1 MYFSVSETSAC
12 DIPALKASYA
22 PTPLATPEPIPT
34 IVMVSATAA
43 RIFSIVST
51 VTLRPFAVSAMPLA
65 TLETADAPPPA
76 RPAPREAAMIAT
88 VMSTCA
94 RICDACLLSPMPS
107 RPLAS
112 FSTILSITP
121 VSLSTWHPIAIAAP
135 MTGPTARPPVA
146 MHATTAATTARAVIS
161 QPNILLALRDSA
173 ALSMSLR
180 DFSIFSER
188 LLRSA
193 SSASFCMSMRSLA
206 IAV

>member
-12 DIPALKASYA
+12 DIPALKPLYA
-22 PTPLATPEPIPT
+22 PTPPATVPPMPI
-34 IVMVSATAA
+34 IVVASATAA
-43 RIFSIVST
+43 RIFSIASM
-51 VTLRPFAVSAMPLA
+51 VTLAPFAASATPLA
-65 TLETADAPPPA
+65 TFETAAAPPPA
-76 RPAPREAAMIAT
+76 KPAPREAAMIAT
-88 VMSTCA
+88 VISTCA
-94 RICDACLLSPMPS
+94 TICAACLLIPRPSSPF
-107 RPLAS
+107 AS

-146 MHATTAATTARAVIS
+146 THATTAATTARAVIS

-180 DFSIFSER
+180 DFWIFSER
-188 LLRSA
+188 LLRSD